1 MGHVQEDFKC
11 QDLSVDQ
18 WKEVEVRND
27 VTGEVDLEDI
37 WTGEKVMED
46 KSEEKYLG
54 DIISIDGRNLKNIKA
69 RIAKGKGIVD
79 KILNMVDAIPFGK
92 LYFEIGMVLRNS
104 LLVSSILFNS
114 EAWYNV
120 TNSELDLL
128 ETIDVEFL
136 RKLLNAPRG
145 TPKEMLFLELGCI
158 PLREIIIERRLEFLH
173 YILNGDEESMVNK
186 FFKSQLKNKTKKDW
200 VNSVLDDLE
209 SLGLADL
216 SWEHIRSMKKG
227 IFMNLVK
234 EKIEVKAFENLEK
247 KEKISFQS

>member
-1 MGHVQEDFKC
+1 M
-11 QDLSVDQ
+11 
-18 WKEVEVRND
+18 
-27 VTGEVDLEDI
+27 
-37 WTGEKVMED
+37 
-46 KSEEKYLG
+46 
-54 DIISIDGRNLKNIKA
+54 
-69 RIAKGKGIVD
+69 
-79 KILNMVDAIPFGK
+79 
-92 LYFEIGMVLRNS
+92 
-104 LLVSSILFNS
+104 LFNS

-158 PLREIIIERRLEFLH
+158 PLREIIRERRLGFLH
-173 YILNGDEESMVNK
+173 YILNEDEESMVNK
-186 FFKSQLKNKTKKDW
+186 FFKSQVKNKTKKDW

-227 IFMNLVK
+227 IFMNMVK
-234 EKIEVKAFENLEK
+234 EKIE
-247 KEKISFQS
+247 S